1 MNFVDEIT
9 KQMANDVYNAIFK
22 FKDYNDFRKIYLR

>member
-22 FKDYNDFRKIYLR
+22 FLNNNGYEIDNIF